1 MSDKS
6 NHQGRAYEY
15 AWCLALEQKLSVFK
29 KVIVDK
35 QNGFNACYRAY
46 ESLEKSLQERYLESA
61 KQGVLLLLD
70 CEPLLSEVI
79 GSSQNGI
86 TLSLQKDKL
95 GEIGDI
101 RDILI
106 YFDRFC
112 IGLSIK
118 HNHDALKHSRLSKNL
133 DFGGKW
139 LGVGV
144 SQNYKDT
151 IKPLFERLENAKKEG
166 MLWRDFPNKEQEIY
180 APLLQA
186 FKKEVLR
193 IDENKKNK
201 VPQKMVEYLLGKYD
215 FYKAILLEREQKT
228 KLEAY
233 HFHNTLNRS
242 VKNKPKRIIPL
253 SKLPTRM
260 IYFDFKPKSFN
271 TLELVLDEGWSFS
284 LRIHNASSRV
294 EPSLKFDIKLL
305 SKPESVAV
313 FIVGFL
319 GKQKSSILIKY

>member
-6 NHQGRAYEY
+6 NNQGRAYEY

-29 KVIVDK
+29 KVIVNK

-118 HNHDALKHSRLSKNL
+118 HNHDALKHSRLSKDL
-133 DFGGKW
+133 DFGEKW

-233 HFHNTLNRS
+233 HFNNTLNRS

-271 TLELVLDEGWSFS
+271 TLELVLNEGWSFS

-313 FIVGFL
+313 FIVGF
-319 GKQKSSILIKY
+319 

>member
-79 GSSQNGI
+79 GSSQNEI

-95 GEIGDI
+95 GEIGDV

-133 DFGGKW
+133 DFGEKW
-139 LGVGV
+139 LGIGV

-271 TLELVLDEGWSFS
+271 TLELVLNEGWSFS

-313 FIVGFL
+313 FIVGF
-319 GKQKSSILIKY
+319 

>member
-6 NHQGRAYEY
+6 NNQGRAYEY

-35 QNGFNACYRAY
+35 QNSFNAANRAY

-79 GSSQNGI
+79 GSSQNEI

-118 HNHDALKHSRLSKNL
+118 HNHDAVKHSRLSKDL
-133 DFGGKW
+133 DFGEKW

-151 IKPLFERLENAKKEG
+151 IKPLFEKLENAKKEG

-233 HFHNTLNRS
+233 HFNNTLNRS

-305 SKPESVAV
+305 SIPVSVAV
-313 FIVGFL
+313 FIVGF
-319 GKQKSSILIKY
+319 

>member
-1 MSDKS
+1 MSNKS
-6 NHQGRAYEY
+6 NNQGRAYEY
-15 AWCLALEQKLSVFK
+15 AWYLALEQKLSVLK

-79 GSSQNGI
+79 GSSQNEI

-118 HNHDALKHSRLSKNL
+118 HNHDAIKHSRLSKDL

-242 VKNKPKRIIPL
+242 MKNKPKRIIPL

-313 FIVGFL
+313 FIVGF
-319 GKQKSSILIKY
+319 

>member
-6 NHQGRAYEY
+6 NNQGRAYEY

-95 GEIGDI
+95 GEIGDV

-118 HNHDALKHSRLSKNL
+118 HNHDALKHSRLSKDL
-133 DFGGKW
+133 DFGEKW

-186 FKKEVLR
+186 FKKAVLR

-271 TLELVLDEGWSFS
+271 TLELVLNEGWSFS
-284 LRIHNASSRV
+284 LRIHNASSKV

-313 FIVGFL
+313 FIVGF
-319 GKQKSSILIKY
+319 

>member
-1 MSDKS
+1 MSNKS
-6 NHQGRAYEY
+6 NNQGRAYEY

-46 ESLEKSLQERYLESA
+46 ESLEKSLQERYLASA

-79 GSSQNGI
+79 GSSQNEI

-118 HNHDALKHSRLSKNL
+118 HNHDAVKHSRLSKDL

-139 LGVGV
+139 LGVRV

-193 IDENKKNK
+193 IDENKENK

-233 HFHNTLNRS
+233 HFNNTLNRS

-271 TLELVLDEGWSFS
+271 TLELVLNEGWSFS
-284 LRIHNASSRV
+284 LRIHNASSKV

-313 FIVGFL
+313 FIVGF
-319 GKQKSSILIKY
+319 

>member
-95 GEIGDI
+95 GEIGDV

-118 HNHDALKHSRLSKNL
+118 HNHDALKHSRLSKDL
-133 DFGGKW
+133 DFGEKW

-151 IKPLFERLENAKKEG
+151 IKPLFERLENAKKES

-193 IDENKKNK
+193 IDEDKKNK

-305 SKPESVAV
+305 SKPESIAV
-313 FIVGFL
+313 FIVGF
-319 GKQKSSILIKY
+319 

>member
-6 NHQGRAYEY
+6 NNQGRAYEY

-95 GEIGDI
+95 GEIGDV

-133 DFGGKW
+133 DFGEKW

-193 IDENKKNK
+193 IDKNKKNK
-201 VPQKMVEYLLGKYD
+201 VPQKMVEYLLDKYD

-313 FIVGFL
+313 FIVGF
-319 GKQKSSILIKY
+319 

>member
-6 NHQGRAYEY
+6 NNQGRAYEY

-46 ESLEKSLQERYLESA
+46 ESLEKSLQDRYLESA

-79 GSSQNGI
+79 GSWQNEI

-118 HNHDALKHSRLSKNL
+118 HNHDAVKHSRLSKDL
-133 DFGGKW
+133 DFGEKW
-139 LGVGV
+139 LGVRV

-193 IDENKKNK
+193 IDEDKKNK

-233 HFHNTLNRS
+233 HFNNTLNRS

-271 TLELVLDEGWSFS
+271 TLELVLNEGWSFS

-305 SKPESVAV
+305 SKPESVVV
-313 FIVGFL
+313 FIVGF
-319 GKQKSSILIKY
+319 

>member
-6 NHQGRAYEY
+6 NNQGRAYEY

-29 KVIVDK
+29 KVVVDK
-35 QNGFNACYRAY
+35 QNGFNAANRAY

-79 GSSQNGI
+79 GSSQNEI

-95 GEIGDI
+95 GEMGDI

-118 HNHDALKHSRLSKNL
+118 HNHDALKHSRLSKDL
-133 DFGGKW
+133 DFGKKW

-151 IKPLFERLENAKKEG
+151 IKPLFEKLENAKKEG

-193 IDENKKNK
+193 IDEDKKNK

-233 HFHNTLNRS
+233 HFNNTLNRS

-271 TLELVLDEGWSFS
+271 TLELVLNEGWSFS

-313 FIVGFL
+313 FIVGF
-319 GKQKSSILIKY
+319 

>member
-6 NHQGRAYEY
+6 NNQGRAYEY
-15 AWCLALEQKLSVFK
+15 AWFLALEQKLSVFK

-79 GSSQNGI
+79 GSSQNEI

-95 GEIGDI
+95 GEIGDV

-118 HNHDALKHSRLSKNL
+118 HNHDAVKHSRLSKDL
-133 DFGGKW
+133 DFGKKW
-139 LGVGV
+139 LGVRV
-144 SQNYKDT
+144 SQHYKDT

-193 IDENKKNK
+193 IDENEKNK

-233 HFHNTLNRS
+233 HFNNTLNRS
-242 VKNKPKRIIPL
+242 MKNKPKRIIPL

-260 IYFDFKPKSFN
+260 IYFDFKPKSLN
-271 TLELVLDEGWSFS
+271 TLELIVNYPTAKAIGLF
-284 LRIHNASSRV
+284 LAS
-294 EPSLKFDIKLL
+294 
-305 SKPESVAV
+305 
-313 FIVGFL
+313 
-319 GKQKSSILIKY
+319 

>member
-1 MSDKS
+1 MSNKS
-6 NHQGRAYEY
+6 NNQGRAYEY
-15 AWCLALEQKLSVFK
+15 AWCLALEQKLSVLK

-79 GSSQNGI
+79 GSSQNEI

-118 HNHDALKHSRLSKNL
+118 HNHDAVKHSRLSKDL
-133 DFGGKW
+133 DFGEKW
-139 LGVGV
+139 LGVRV

-201 VPQKMVEYLLGKYD
+201 VSQKMVEYLLGKYD

-233 HFHNTLNRS
+233 HFNNTLNRS
-242 VKNKPKRIIPL
+242 VKNKPKKIIPL

-305 SKPESVAV
+305 SIPVSVAV
-313 FIVGFL
+313 FIVGF
-319 GKQKSSILIKY
+319 

>member
-6 NHQGRAYEY
+6 NNQGRAYEY
-15 AWCLALEQKLSVFK
+15 AWYLALEQKLSVFK

-79 GSSQNGI
+79 GSSQNEI

-118 HNHDALKHSRLSKNL
+118 HNHDAVKHSRLSKDL
-133 DFGGKW
+133 DFGKKW

-186 FKKEVLR
+186 FKKELLR
-193 IDENKKNK
+193 IDGNKKNK

-313 FIVGFL
+313 FIVGF
-319 GKQKSSILIKY
+319 

>member
-6 NHQGRAYEY
+6 NNQGRAYEY

-79 GSSQNGI
+79 GSSQNEI

-95 GEIGDI
+95 GEVGDI

-106 YFDRFC
+106 YFDKFC

-118 HNHDALKHSRLSKNL
+118 HNHDAVKHSRLSKDL
-133 DFGGKW
+133 DFGKKW

-193 IDENKKNK
+193 IDEDKKNK

-233 HFHNTLNRS
+233 HFNNTLNRS

-305 SKPESVAV
+305 SIPVSVAV
-313 FIVGFL
+313 FIVGF
-319 GKQKSSILIKY
+319 

>member
-6 NHQGRAYEY
+6 NNQGRAYEY

-29 KVIVDK
+29 KVVVDK
-35 QNGFNACYRAY
+35 QNGFNECYRAY

-79 GSSQNGI
+79 GSSQNEI

-118 HNHDALKHSRLSKNL
+118 HNHDALKHSRLSKDL
-133 DFGGKW
+133 DFGEKW

-151 IKPLFERLENAKKEG
+151 IKPLFEKLENAKKEG

-313 FIVGFL
+313 FIVGF
-319 GKQKSSILIKY
+319 

>member
-6 NHQGRAYEY
+6 NNQCRAYEY

-79 GSSQNGI
+79 GSSQNEI

-95 GEIGDI
+95 GEIGDV

-118 HNHDALKHSRLSKNL
+118 HNHEATKHSRLSKDL

-271 TLELVLDEGWSFS
+271 TLELVLNEGWSFS

-313 FIVGFL
+313 FIVGF
-319 GKQKSSILIKY
+319 

>member
-95 GEIGDI
+95 GEIGDV

-133 DFGGKW
+133 DFGEKW

-271 TLELVLDEGWSFS
+271 TLELVLNEGWSFS

-313 FIVGFL
+313 FIVGF
-319 GKQKSSILIKY
+319 

>member
-6 NHQGRAYEY
+6 NNQGRAYEY

-46 ESLEKSLQERYLESA
+46 ESLEKSLQERYLEST

-79 GSSQNGI
+79 GSSQNEI

-118 HNHDALKHSRLSKNL
+118 HNHDAVKHSRLSKDL
-133 DFGGKW
+133 DFGEKW

-151 IKPLFERLENAKKEG
+151 IKPLFEKLENAKKEG

-233 HFHNTLNRS
+233 HFNNTLNRS

-313 FIVGFL
+313 FIVGF
-319 GKQKSSILIKY
+319 

>member
-6 NHQGRAYEY
+6 NNQGRAYEY

-35 QNGFNACYRAY
+35 QNGFNACCRAY

-79 GSSQNGI
+79 GSSQNEI

-118 HNHDALKHSRLSKNL
+118 HNHDAVKHSRLSKDL
-133 DFGGKW
+133 DFGKKW
-139 LGVGV
+139 LGVRV

-193 IDENKKNK
+193 IDENKENK

-233 HFHNTLNRS
+233 HFNNTLNRS

-305 SKPESVAV
+305 SKPDSVAV
-313 FIVGFL
+313 FIVGF
-319 GKQKSSILIKY
+319 

>member
-6 NHQGRAYEY
+6 NNQGRAYEY

-35 QNGFNACYRAY
+35 QNGFNAANRAY
-46 ESLEKSLQERYLESA
+46 ESLEEFLQERYLESA

-79 GSSQNGI
+79 GSSQNEI

-118 HNHDALKHSRLSKNL
+118 HNHDAVKHSRLSKDL
-133 DFGGKW
+133 DFGEKW

-151 IKPLFERLENAKKEG
+151 IKPLFEKLENAKKEG

-233 HFHNTLNRS
+233 HFNNTLNRS
-242 VKNKPKRIIPL
+242 VKNRPKRIIPL

-305 SKPESVAV
+305 SIPVSVAV
-313 FIVGFL
+313 FIVGF
-319 GKQKSSILIKY
+319 

>member
-6 NHQGRAYEY
+6 NNQGRAYEY

-35 QNGFNACYRAY
+35 QNGFNAANRAY
-46 ESLEKSLQERYLESA
+46 ESLEKSLQDRYLESA

-79 GSSQNGI
+79 GSSQNEI

-95 GEIGDI
+95 GEIGDV

-133 DFGGKW
+133 DFGKKW

-313 FIVGFL
+313 FIVGF
-319 GKQKSSILIKY
+319 

>member
-1 MSDKS
+1 MSNKS
-6 NHQGRAYEY
+6 NNQGRAYEY
-15 AWCLALEQKLSVFK
+15 AWFLALEQKLSVFK

-79 GSSQNGI
+79 GSSQNEI

-118 HNHDALKHSRLSKNL
+118 HNHDAVKHSRLSKDL
-133 DFGGKW
+133 DFGKKW

-180 APLLQA
+180 VPLLQA

-193 IDENKKNK
+193 IDENKENK

-233 HFHNTLNRS
+233 HFNNTLNRS

-305 SKPESVAV
+305 SIPVSVAV
-313 FIVGFL
+313 FIVGF
-319 GKQKSSILIKY
+319 

>member
-6 NHQGRAYEY
+6 NNQGRAYEY

-46 ESLEKSLQERYLESA
+46 ESLEKSLQDRYLKSA

-79 GSSQNGI
+79 ESSQNEI

-118 HNHDALKHSRLSKNL
+118 HNHDATKHSRLSKDL
-133 DFGGKW
+133 DFGEKW

-233 HFHNTLNRS
+233 HFNNTLNRS

-313 FIVGFL
+313 FIVGF
-319 GKQKSSILIKY
+319 

>member
-6 NHQGRAYEY
+6 NNQGRAYEY

-79 GSSQNGI
+79 GSSQNEI

-95 GEIGDI
+95 GEMGDV

-106 YFDRFC
+106 YFDKFC

-118 HNHDALKHSRLSKNL
+118 HNHDAVKHSRLSKDL
-133 DFGGKW
+133 DFGKKW

-151 IKPLFERLENAKKEG
+151 IKPLFERLENAKKGG
-166 MLWRDFPNKEQEIY
+166 MLWRNFPNKEQEIY

-233 HFHNTLNRS
+233 HFNNTLNRS

-313 FIVGFL
+313 FIVGF
-319 GKQKSSILIKY
+319 

>member
-6 NHQGRAYEY
+6 NNQGRAYEY

-46 ESLEKSLQERYLESA
+46 ESLEKSLQKRYLESA

-79 GSSQNGI
+79 GSSQNEI

-95 GEIGDI
+95 GEIGDV
-101 RDILI
+101 RDILV

-118 HNHDALKHSRLSKNL
+118 HNHDAVKHSRLSKGL
-133 DFGGKW
+133 DFGKKW

-151 IKPLFERLENAKKEG
+151 IKPLFERLENAKKED

-193 IDENKKNK
+193 IDEDKKNK

-233 HFHNTLNRS
+233 HFNNTLNRS

-294 EPSLKFDIKLL
+294 EPSLKFDVKLL
-305 SKPESVAV
+305 SKHESVAV
-313 FIVGFL
+313 FIVGF
-319 GKQKSSILIKY
+319 

>member
-6 NHQGRAYEY
+6 NNQGRAYEY

-95 GEIGDI
+95 GEIGDV

-118 HNHDALKHSRLSKNL
+118 HNHDALKHSRLSKDL
-133 DFGGKW
+133 DFGEKW

-233 HFHNTLNRS
+233 HFNNTLNRS

-313 FIVGFL
+313 FIVGF
-319 GKQKSSILIKY
+319 

>member
-1 MSDKS
+1 MSNKS
-6 NHQGRAYEY
+6 NNQGRAYEY
-15 AWCLALEQKLSVFK
+15 AWCLALEQKLSVLK

-79 GSSQNGI
+79 GSSQNEI

-118 HNHDALKHSRLSKNL
+118 HNHDAVKHSRLSKDL

-139 LGVGV
+139 LGVRV

-193 IDENKKNK
+193 IDENEKNK

-233 HFHNTLNRS
+233 HFNNTLNRS

-271 TLELVLDEGWSFS
+271 TLELVLNEGWSFS

-305 SKPESVAV
+305 SIPVSVAV
-313 FIVGFL
+313 FIVGF
-319 GKQKSSILIKY
+319 

>member
-6 NHQGRAYEY
+6 NNQGRAYEY
-15 AWCLALEQKLSVFK
+15 AWFLALEQKLSVFK

-79 GSSQNGI
+79 GSSQNEI

-95 GEIGDI
+95 GETGDV

-118 HNHDALKHSRLSKNL
+118 HNHDAVKHSRLSKDL
-133 DFGGKW
+133 DFGEKW

-144 SQNYKDT
+144 SQHYKDT

-193 IDENKKNK
+193 IDENEKNK

-233 HFHNTLNRS
+233 HFNNTLNRS

-260 IYFDFKPKSFN
+260 IYFDFKPKSLN
-271 TLELVLDEGWSFS
+271 TLELILNEGWSFS

-305 SKPESVAV
+305 SIPVSVAV
-313 FIVGFL
+313 FIVGF
-319 GKQKSSILIKY
+319 

>member
-1 MSDKS
+1 MSNKS
-6 NHQGRAYEY
+6 NNQGRAYEY
-15 AWCLALEQKLSVFK
+15 AWCLALEQKLSVLK

-35 QNGFNACYRAY
+35 QNGFNAYYRAY

-79 GSSQNGI
+79 GSSQNEI

-133 DFGGKW
+133 DFGEKW

-313 FIVGFL
+313 FIVGF
-319 GKQKSSILIKY
+319 

>member
-6 NHQGRAYEY
+6 NNQGRAYEY

-79 GSSQNGI
+79 GSSQNEI

-95 GEIGDI
+95 GEIGDV

-118 HNHDALKHSRLSKNL
+118 HNHDAVKHSRLSKNL
-133 DFGGKW
+133 DFGKKW

-151 IKPLFERLENAKKEG
+151 IKPLFEKLENAKKEG

-233 HFHNTLNRS
+233 HFNNTLNRS

-305 SKPESVAV
+305 SIPMSVAV
-313 FIVGFL
+313 FIVGF
-319 GKQKSSILIKY
+319 

>member
-1 MSDKS
+1 MSNKS
-6 NHQGRAYEY
+6 NNQGRAYEY
-15 AWCLALEQKLSVFK
+15 AWCLALEQKLSVLK

-70 CEPLLSEVI
+70 CEPLLSEI
-79 GSSQNGI
+79 IESSQNEI

-118 HNHDALKHSRLSKNL
+118 HNHETIKHSRLSKDL
-133 DFGGKW
+133 DFGEKW
-139 LGVGV
+139 LGVRV

-233 HFHNTLNRS
+233 HFNNTLNRS

-271 TLELVLDEGWSFS
+271 TLELVLNEGWSFS

-313 FIVGFL
+313 FIVGF
-319 GKQKSSILIKY
+319 

>member
-6 NHQGRAYEY
+6 NNQGRAYEY

-79 GSSQNGI
+79 GSSQNEI

-118 HNHDALKHSRLSKNL
+118 HNHDALKHSRLSKDL
-133 DFGGKW
+133 DFGKKW

-193 IDENKKNK
+193 IDGNKKNK

-253 SKLPTRM
+253 SKLPNRM

-313 FIVGFL
+313 FIVGF
-319 GKQKSSILIKY
+319 

>member
-1 MSDKS
+1 MSNKS
-6 NHQGRAYEY
+6 NNQGRAYEY
-15 AWCLALEQKLSVFK
+15 AWFLALEQKLSVFK

-79 GSSQNGI
+79 GSSQNEI

-118 HNHDALKHSRLSKNL
+118 HNHDAVKHSRLSKDL
-133 DFGGKW
+133 DFGEKW
-139 LGVGV
+139 LGVRV

-193 IDENKKNK
+193 IDENEKNK

-233 HFHNTLNRS
+233 HFNNTLNRS

-313 FIVGFL
+313 FIVEF
-319 GKQKSSILIKY
+319 

>member
-6 NHQGRAYEY
+6 NNQGRAYEY

-29 KVIVDK
+29 KVVVDK

-95 GEIGDI
+95 GEMGDV

-133 DFGGKW
+133 DFGKKW

-151 IKPLFERLENAKKEG
+151 IKPLFEKLENAKKEG

-193 IDENKKNK
+193 IDKNKKNK

-233 HFHNTLNRS
+233 HFNNTLNRS

-313 FIVGFL
+313 FIVGF
-319 GKQKSSILIKY
+319 

>member
-6 NHQGRAYEY
+6 NNQGRAYEY

-133 DFGGKW
+133 DFGEKW
-139 LGVGV
+139 LGVRV

-193 IDENKKNK
+193 IDEDKKNK

-294 EPSLKFDIKLL
+294 EPSLKFNIKLL

-313 FIVGFL
+313 FIVGF
-319 GKQKSSILIKY
+319 

>member
-95 GEIGDI
+95 GEIGDV

-133 DFGGKW
+133 DFGEKW

-201 VPQKMVEYLLGKYD
+201 VPQKMVEYLLDKYD

-271 TLELVLDEGWSFS
+271 TLELVLNEGWSFS

-313 FIVGFL
+313 FIVGF
-319 GKQKSSILIKY
+319 

>member
-6 NHQGRAYEY
+6 NNQGRAYEY

-79 GSSQNGI
+79 GSSQNEI

-95 GEIGDI
+95 GEIGDV

-133 DFGGKW
+133 DFGEKW

-151 IKPLFERLENAKKEG
+151 IKPLFERLENAKKES

-233 HFHNTLNRS
+233 HFNNTLNRS

-271 TLELVLDEGWSFS
+271 TLELVLNEGWSFS

-313 FIVGFL
+313 FIVGF
-319 GKQKSSILIKY
+319 

>member
-6 NHQGRAYEY
+6 NNQCRAYEY

-95 GEIGDI
+95 GEIGDV

-118 HNHDALKHSRLSKNL
+118 HNHDALKHSRLSKDL
-133 DFGGKW
+133 DFGEKW

-151 IKPLFERLENAKKEG
+151 IKPLFERLENAKKES

-271 TLELVLDEGWSFS
+271 TLELVLDEGWSF
-284 LRIHNASSRV
+284 LRIHNASSKV

-313 FIVGFL
+313 FIVGF
-319 GKQKSSILIKY
+319 

>member
-6 NHQGRAYEY
+6 NNQGRAYEY

-95 GEIGDI
+95 GEIGDV

-133 DFGGKW
+133 DFGEKW

-233 HFHNTLNRS
+233 HFNNTLNRS

-271 TLELVLDEGWSFS
+271 TLELVLNEGWSFS
-284 LRIHNASSRV
+284 LRIHNASSKV

-313 FIVGFL
+313 FIVGF
-319 GKQKSSILIKY
+319 

>member
-6 NHQGRAYEY
+6 NNQGRAYEY

-95 GEIGDI
+95 GEIGDV

-118 HNHDALKHSRLSKNL
+118 HNHDALKHSRLSKDL
-133 DFGGKW
+133 DFGEKW
-139 LGVGV
+139 LGVRV

-233 HFHNTLNRS
+233 HFNNTLNRS

-271 TLELVLDEGWSFS
+271 TLELVLNEGWSFS
-284 LRIHNASSRV
+284 LRIHNASSKV

-313 FIVGFL
+313 FIVGF
-319 GKQKSSILIKY
+319 